1 MLLAIFCTALFWNLA
16 TWWRGIPNSSS
27 HCLIGSLI
35 GIGVA
40 DALIVGRGAGQ
51 GVDWSQ
57 VWSVVR
63 ALLFSPVLG
72 FIGAFILFKIAGV
85 VIRDRRLFEPTK
97 EGEPPKLWVRC
108 LLILTCSGVSFAHG
122 SNDGQKSIGL
132 IMLTVI
138 GVLPAHYTLNLPSGV
153 KPAEIVQAAQAAA
166 PLIARFG
173 DDQKNLAVKAVDSLS
188 QRLGDLQSL
197 SDIPDRERSAVRD
210 DIYRLNDELKLVAE
224 HKQAQPPEKKQ
235 ASELRGKMRRAVEYA
250 PWWVRVLSA
259 FCLGAGTM
267 VGYKRIVTTIGERI
281 GKKHLTPAQ
290 GASAELV
297 AAGLIGTAGYS
308 GLPVSTTHIL
318 SSGVAGTMVGAGS
331 GMQWK
336 TVRSMVIAWVVT
348 LPVTVLLSAV
358 LFWVLTQA

>member
-1 MLLAIFCTALFWNLA
+1 M
-16 TWWRGIPNSSS
+16 RG
-27 HCLIGSLI
+27 
-35 GIGVA
+35 
-40 DALIVGRGAGQ
+40 
-51 GVDWSQ
+51 
-57 VWSVVR
+57 
-63 ALLFSPVLG
+63 
-72 FIGAFILFKIAGV
+72 
-85 VIRDRRLFEPTK
+85 
-97 EGEPPKLWVRC
+97 

-138 GVLPAHYTLNLPSGV
+138 GVLPAQYTLNLPSGM

-166 PLIARFG
+166 PLIHRYG
-173 DDQKNLAVKAVDSLS
+173 DDQKDLAMKAAESLS
-188 QRLGDLQSL
+188 QRLGSLQTL

-224 HKQAQPPEKKQ
+224 HKQAQPSEKKQ
-235 ASELRGKMRRAVEYA
+235 ASEIRGTLRGAVEYA
-250 PWWVRVLSA
+250 PWWVRILSA
-259 FCLGAGTM
+259 LCLGIGTM

-331 GMQWK
+331 GMQWG
-336 TVRSMVIAWVVT
+336 TVRSMVFAWILT
-348 LPVTVLLSAV
+348 LPITILLSAC
-358 LFWVLTQA
+358 LFWVLTRA